1 MNAPLS
7 TAHRHPVEAIGRTNP
22 GMVRSLNEDSF
33 AVLPQ
38 LGLFMVADGMGGG
51 ACGEVASALVVE
63 HVRKAFEDPDT
74 TWPKGMPKPTP
85 ELGLPLL
92 VGGVQRANYLIRN
105 AVLLEEWRQG
115 MGTTFAGILVLGDRI
130 VIAHVGDSR
139 VYRLRGRRLDLL
151 TEDHS
156 LTNEYIRA
164 GILKPEDAPTFAYR
178 HVLSRAID
186 GSEQVEVE
194 TRFDAAMPGDV
205 FALCSDGLHGLVD
218 HPEIARVL
226 LSGRDLACAADRLI
240 DAANANGGED
250 NITVVLVRI
259 G

>member
-1 MNAPLS
+1 
-7 TAHRHPVEAIGRTNP
+7 
-22 GMVRSLNEDSF
+22 MVRPMNEDTF
-33 AVLPQ
+33 AALPQ

-51 ACGEVASALVVE
+51 ACGEVASALVIE
-63 HVRKAFEDPDT
+63 QVRKAFEDPDT
-74 TWPKGMPKPTP
+74 TWPKGMTKPTP
-85 ELGLPLL
+85 EVGKPLL
-92 VGGVQRANYLIRN
+92 VGGILRANYLIRN

-130 VIAHVGDSR
+130 VVAHVGDSR

-164 GILKPEDAPTFAYR
+164 GILSPENAPTFPYR

-186 GSEQVEVE
+186 GSEHLEVE

-205 FALCSDGLHGLVD
+205 FALCSDGLHGMVD
-218 HPEIARVL
+218 HKEVARVL
-226 LSGRDLACAADRLI
+226 LGERDLGRAADRLI
-240 DAANANGGED
+240 EAANANGGED

-259 G
+259 A